1 MLPARIVSC
10 VRRAMLVTRCLVLNV
25 VGVPTGNTSAQ
36 RAVIK
41 ITPRKQK
48 PTVRAVISAIR
59 IGVFEVDFHD
69 GWGESYC
76 AC

>member
-1 MLPARIVSC
+1 
-10 VRRAMLVTRCLVLNV
+10 MLVTRFLVLNF

-41 ITPRKQK
+41 ITVRKQK
-48 PTVRAVISAIR
+48 PTVRAVISAIN
-59 IGVFEVDFHD
+59 IWVVEVGFHD
-69 GWGESYC
+69 DWGESYC